1 MVDEERDREPY
12 EPPRAEELD
21 REDARLDTAACLP
34 LSPPPRAPES
44 RPSR

>member
-1 MVDEERDREPY
+1 MADEERDREPY

-34 LSPPPRAPES
+34 LSPASQPAS
-44 RPSR
+44 RPAS